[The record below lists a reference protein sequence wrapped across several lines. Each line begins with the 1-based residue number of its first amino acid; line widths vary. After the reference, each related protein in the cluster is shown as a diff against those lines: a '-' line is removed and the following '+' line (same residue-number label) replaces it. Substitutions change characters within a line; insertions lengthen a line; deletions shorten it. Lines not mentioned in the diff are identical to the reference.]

1 MRSHVHTGR
10 RGGQYEPAWNRGI
23 ARPVPAPAS
32 AGKVHLED
40 VPGLDLPA
48 IARSMRWHGGDA
60 EADDLVQAVAITLWW
75 SGAELP
81 PDLRLVSRFIR
92 SWARRR
98 GFTGRTARWRGELLE
113 DAALL
118 DSVVAPDETRH
129 RLEAREVV
137 DVIAGATSHPEL
149 LALLITG
156 EVELQD
162 ATKPLGYA
170 ASCKWRIMG
179 VRDEALRRA
188 RSILRARLAGDAA
201 RATARAG
208 KETDGLR

>member
-1 MRSHVHTGR
+1 MRSHVYTGR
-10 RGGQYEPAWNRGI
+10 RGGQYEPVWNRGV
-23 ARPVPAPAS
+23 ARPVPVPVS

-98 GFTGRTARWRGELLE
+98 GFTGRAARWRGELLE

-118 DSVVAPDETRH
+118 DSAVAPDEMRH
-129 RLEAREVV
+129 HLEAREVV
-137 DVIAGATSHPEL
+137 DVIAGTTGHPEL

-201 RATARAG
+201 RAKARADARV
-208 KETDGLR
+208 TVRL